1 MPDPSPLVAI
11 SRQRGSGGAEVG
23 RRVAAELDV
32 RYIDRQMLRHA
43 AEFLQRQDERGAS
56 GAAAGNWW
64 SRMCEAMGMGATS
77 FTHVPPS
84 LAILSEGEL
93 LGIEERL
100 LRETAEHGGAV
111 VVGCGAAQLLKGR
124 PGVLSVF
131 LHAPVGWRQAR
142 VSKLY
147 GVDGPAAEHAVRESD
162 RNRCRFI
169 QQLTGDPWG
178 GPASYD
184 LTLDT
189 SVLGVEA
196 TAALLVDVARKRTAV
211 PSLTS

>member
-100 LRETAEHGGAV
+100 LSREARGRIAEALAGLPESQRV
-111 VVGCGAAQLLKGR
+111 VVTLRDVA
-124 PGVLSVF
+124 
-131 LHAPVGWRQAR
+131 GWDSEE
-142 VSKLY
+142 V
-147 GVDGPAAEHAVRESD
+147 
-162 RNRCRFI
+162 C
-169 QQLTGDPWG
+169 
-178 GPASYD
+178 
-184 LTLDT
+184 
-189 SVLGVEA
+189 
-196 TAALLVDVARKRTAV
+196 AALELSEGNQRVLLHRGRAKLRAALEQYLVE
-211 PSLTS
+211 S